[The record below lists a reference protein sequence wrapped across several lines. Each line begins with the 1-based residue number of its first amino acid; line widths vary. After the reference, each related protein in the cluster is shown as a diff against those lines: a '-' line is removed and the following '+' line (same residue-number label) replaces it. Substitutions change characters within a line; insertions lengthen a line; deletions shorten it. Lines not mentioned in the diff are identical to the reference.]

1 MRKRWLAAV
10 PLLLLGPAATAD
22 AMGRRQWVTAVV
34 AHTTMTRAE
43 ARWVYVHRPGLRDEF
58 PVKHTWVSWATKVS
72 SPAIAGCDQ
81 SDGPQF
87 ACWLA
92 AQATSRWCKITTI
105 EKYRAPLAPFGDQV
119 LFSFK
124 TERTYLYDGHQ
135 AQPGSL
141 FSDADTTFWG
151 GRWHFDGVIG
161 PAEGFTNF
169 SEWEHRTD
177 LWGTF
182 STDGLVKIAAVHSTL
197 HNRIV
202 FRGDGDWSTMNTEG
216 EPGCQNP

>member
-1 MRKRWLAAV
+1 VKR
-10 PLLLLGPAATAD
+10 LLLVAALAVLPTQTAQ
-22 AMGRRQWVTAVV
+22 ALTRPQWVTGVV
-34 AHTTMTRAE
+34 AHTTMTRPE
-43 ARWVYVHRPGLRDEF
+43 ARWVYVHRPGLRDNY
-58 PVKHTWVSWATKVS
+58 PTSHTWTSRATVVP

-92 AQATSRWCKITTI
+92 AQAGTHWCKITTV
-105 EKYRAPLAPFGDQV
+105 EKYRAPLVPFGDQV
-119 LFSFK
+119 LFSFE
-124 TERTYLYDGHQ
+124 TERTFAWDGHQ
-135 AQPGSL
+135 VMPGSL
-141 FSDADTTFWG
+141 FFDSDTTFWG
-151 GRWHFDGVIG
+151 ARWHFDGVIG

-177 LWGTF
+177 LWGNF

-216 EPGCQNP
+216 EPGCQN